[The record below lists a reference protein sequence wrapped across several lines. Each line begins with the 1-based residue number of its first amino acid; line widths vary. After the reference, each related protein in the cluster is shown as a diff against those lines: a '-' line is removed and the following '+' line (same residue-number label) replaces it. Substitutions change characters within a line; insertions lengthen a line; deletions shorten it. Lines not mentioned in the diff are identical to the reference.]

1 MDFAI
6 TATLASLV
14 AVYLT
19 GVLVCLIVNLTT
31 AHDFQEFYDRNDRWE
46 TREDLLKLL
55 TDMIVWVGTTYE
67 TEMRINIT
75 KDEFVRMSLD
85 TLRELTYDA
94 LDDITAQIQTVS
106 WQAAFQLKFFR
117 KKV

>member
-46 TREDLLKLL
+46 SREDLLKLL
-55 TDMIVWVGTTYE
+55 YE

-75 KDEFVRMSLD
+75 KDEFVRMSLE